1 MSSSRVAKLS
11 RTSGTVETAAAFGT
25 HTSDRAIRLIVG
37 TRRPCVQSIDNISA
51 FPSTDLANL
60 WIQRWL
66 VLFFFPILGRFPF
79 DSAFS
84 REKELIV
91 GVNVESFEKIRL
103 NILHFLLYS
112 NRFAIRYKNDRLF
125 ANLANE
131 TVREYQRYSLNRS
144 KYGFYKD
151 DKSVTLK
158 ARFNIQSRARVLS
171 RYRRKTSIGIAI
183 SRSLPDVMVIMNDL
197 EWPCNIGRWTCVESG
212 SNQATEPWNF
222 LYAVT
227 CKIVAFDLIDLLP
240 TERECFLEQFSAP
253 VRRFLHLPI
262 MF

>member
-1 MSSSRVAKLS
+1 MESS
-11 RTSGTVETAAAFGT
+11 
-25 HTSDRAIRLIVG
+25 
-37 TRRPCVQSIDNISA
+37 
-51 FPSTDLANL
+51 
-60 WIQRWL
+60 
-66 VLFFFPILGRFPF
+66 
-79 DSAFS
+79 
-84 REKELIV
+84 
-91 GVNVESFEKIRL
+91 EKIRL
-103 NILHFLLYS
+103 NICHFLLYS
-112 NRFAIRYKNDRLF
+112 NFAIRYNNDRLF
-125 ANLANE
+125 VNLANE

-212 SNQATEPWNF
+212 SNQASEPWNF

-240 TERECFLEQFSAP
+240 TERECFLEQFS
-253 VRRFLHLPI
+253 FLRHRSNACASISSFTDHVLNEKDESRWRKGRERGTD
-262 MF
+262 

>member
-1 MSSSRVAKLS
+1 MSSCRVAKLS
-11 RTSGTVETAAAFGT
+11 RTSGTIETAVAFGT

-51 FPSTDLANL
+51 FPSTDCDG
-60 WIQRWL
+60 WYC
-66 VLFFFPILGRFPF
+66 FFFLPILGRFPF

-84 REKELIV
+84 REKQLIV
-91 GVNVESFEKIRL
+91 GVNVESCEKIRL
-103 NILHFLLYS
+103 NIYHFLLYS
-112 NRFAIRYKNDRLF
+112 NLAIRYKNDRLF
-125 ANLANE
+125 VNLANE
-131 TVREYQRYSLNRS
+131 TSREYQRYSLNRS

-197 EWPCNIGRWTCVESG
+197 EWPCNIGR
-212 SNQATEPWNF
+212 
-222 LYAVT
+222 
-227 CKIVAFDLIDLLP
+227 
-240 TERECFLEQFSAP
+240 
-253 VRRFLHLPI
+253 
-262 MF
+262 